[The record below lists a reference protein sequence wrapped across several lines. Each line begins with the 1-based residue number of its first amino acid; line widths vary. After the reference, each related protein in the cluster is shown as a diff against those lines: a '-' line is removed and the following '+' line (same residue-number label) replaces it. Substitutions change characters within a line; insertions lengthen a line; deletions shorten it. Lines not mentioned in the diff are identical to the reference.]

1 MGSGLSR
8 LSLLLLGALAPAIAR
23 LVVATATDTDSAASH
38 VRGILALRDVSE
50 VNQAVRG
57 RAVSMGWAVYSE
69 RHVLR
74 MLERWNAAPNTTGT
88 GSDGL
93 ARIPP
98 IIMWY
103 DKQQRHFKHYR
114 HSPDRYLQNMR
125 PGVDMVRIGMMTDND
140 SRATRTALAWNKA
153 RQYAALNSWAKRHL
167 PECPDDGT
175 TFQTYYLY
183 NTTQCGDFL
192 ADVAAHPRGKWLFK
206 LVNGAAGKGIQI
218 WMPSQA
224 AGHNEDESGRLVNG
238 SVGSGSD
245 QDPNDHTLP
254 GIAAAIA
261 GKQSARNLSR
271 NDAFLSM
278 PSYMRKRYFHGLSET
293 LLCPGRKYLAQSY
306 LDRPLLINGG
316 RKFDVRYYVLL
327 ARWDPPLAFYCP
339 GYTRQTLHPYE
350 GPDSTAL
357 DSGLT
362 NVHVQKKLPR
372 PDGTFAANSSD
383 YGNQFWSMDQLR
395 AHLRERSVQGDVSA
409 GRVAAKLEND
419 DALKRVQA
427 RAIAAMLPRGGG
439 DEADFEPVPGG
450 FDVLGCDQMI
460 SESGDFYFLE
470 CNKRP
475 MTSTIFQHPFHNRCM
490 ASMVDVLARLSEA
503 RAVSGA
509 GAGHGELAG
518 TKNDSLTPIVD
529 GDWFYPGTFECDGA
543 SVGASR

>member
-8 LSLLLLGALAPAIAR
+8 LSLLLLGALAPAF
-23 LVVATATDTDSAASH
+23 LGLFVAAAVNTDSAASTS
-38 VRGILALRDVSE
+38 RGILAVRHVSK
-50 VNQAVRG
+50 AVRR
-57 RAVSMGWAVYSE
+57 RAESIGWAVRKE
-69 RHVLR
+69 GDVLG
-74 MLERWNAAPNTTGT
+74 MLERRNAAPNATG
-88 GSDGL
+88 GDGQAEL
-93 ARIPP
+93 PP

-103 DKQQRHFKHYR
+103 HTNQQFFKHNR
-114 HSPDRYLQNMR
+114 DSPDRYLQNMR

-439 DEADFEPVPGG
+439 DGADFEPVPGG
-450 FDVLGCDQMI
+450 FDVLGCDQII
-460 SESGDFYFLE
+460 SESGDFYFIE
-470 CNKRP
+470 CNKNP
-475 MTSTIFQHPFHNRCM
+475 GTSTRFQSPFHERCTAGM
-490 ASMVDVLARLSEA
+490 MDVLARLGEKG
-503 RAVSGA
+503 AVSRPGA
-509 GAGHGELAG
+509 GRGELAG
-518 TKNDSLTPIVD
+518 TNNGSLAPIVD
-529 GDWFYPGTFECDGA
+529 GDWFYPGTFECDRASAGA
-543 SVGASR
+543 SE

>member
-1 MGSGLSR
+1 MDLEPPSSAPAAGCAVMGSGLSR

-50 VNQAVRG
+50 VNQAVRE

-74 MLERWNAAPNTTGT
+74 MLERWKAAPNTTGT

-278 PSYMRKRYFHGLSET
+278 PSYMRKRYFYGLSET

-350 GPDSTAL
+350 
-357 DSGLT
+357 
-362 NVHVQKKLPR
+362 V
-372 PDGTFAANSSD
+372 
-383 YGNQFWSMDQLR
+383 
-395 AHLRERSVQGDVSA
+395 
-409 GRVAAKLEND
+409 RVELAE
-419 DALKRVQA
+419 
-427 RAIAAMLPRGGG
+427 AIAR
-439 DEADFEPVPGG
+439 
-450 FDVLGCDQMI
+450 
-460 SESGDFYFLE
+460 
-470 CNKRP
+470 
-475 MTSTIFQHPFHNRCM
+475 
-490 ASMVDVLARLSEA
+490 
-503 RAVSGA
+503 
-509 GAGHGELAG
+509 
-518 TKNDSLTPIVD
+518 
-529 GDWFYPGTFECDGA
+529 
-543 SVGASR
+543 